1 VYADLAISGAILSL
15 IFAALAGLGPARSA
29 AKRTPAEAMYM
40 DPSTANFAGRRSW
53 LERWVH
59 LPLRWRLPLR
69 NVFRARRRTISNII
83 GIVFAFILILMTISW
98 VDSMQY
104 MMDLAFEE
112 IARWDVTAQ
121 FNSPQSETLLDEIA
135 GWEGVEAVEAA
146 VVLPVK
152 VQANGQQTDILLMAF
167 APEQQMQVLQL
178 TEEIDQVEALGEGKI
193 ILTPALF
200 DELGV
205 TVGDEVTVNT
215 PLGERTFSVSAGS
228 DELAGEVAY
237 IALEQLQALSPAP
250 LFNFVY
256 VQADPSL
263 AKQVKQ
269 ALYQLPG
276 AGIVQ
281 LRSDARSDIEQLV
294 GLFFAFASIMI
305 LLALGMAFA
314 LLFNTM
320 TVNVLERQRELATMR
335 AVGASRRRLGGQLAL
350 EGFITWLVALIPGMV
365 LGYLVAVQ
373 VGKVFSN
380 ELINFTIKINPSTYV
395 ITAVG
400 ILLTMLVASWPAF
413 RRISR
418 MNLAEA
424 TKILT

>member
-1 VYADLAISGAILSL
+1 MPVIMLLVAAASIYIMLGRTVTAQQQQIGLMKALGYGNRTVMVHYLAYALVIGLIGIVIGLLLGLLMSRQITLLYAQELGIPLVESRVYADLAISGAILSL

-69 NVFRARRRTISNII
+69 NVFRARRRTISNIIEVRKPTMYGELII

-152 VQANGQQTDILLMAF
+152 VQANGQQTDILLTAF

-263 AKQVKQ
+263 DRSATVGCDM
-269 ALYQLPG
+269 ASLPRRS
-276 AGIVQ
+276 V
-281 LRSDARSDIEQLV
+281 LRLR
-294 GLFFAFASIMI
+294 
-305 LLALGMAFA
+305 
-314 LLFNTM
+314 
-320 TVNVLERQRELATMR
+320 
-335 AVGASRRRLGGQLAL
+335 
-350 EGFITWLVALIPGMV
+350 
-365 LGYLVAVQ
+365 
-373 VGKVFSN
+373 
-380 ELINFTIKINPSTYV
+380 
-395 ITAVG
+395 
-400 ILLTMLVASWPAF
+400 
-413 RRISR
+413 
-418 MNLAEA
+418 
-424 TKILT
+424 